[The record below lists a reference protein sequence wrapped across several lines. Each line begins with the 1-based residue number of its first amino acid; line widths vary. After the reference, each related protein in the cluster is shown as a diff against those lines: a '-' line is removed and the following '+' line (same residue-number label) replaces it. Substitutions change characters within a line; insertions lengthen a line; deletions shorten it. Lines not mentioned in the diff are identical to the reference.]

1 MKIRTL
7 GLVPLGKQIM
17 GTAGGRVVSY
27 FYPCSFHLLVNP
39 EVVPPETGKTEPRI
53 RWWHFPIGLSVLG
66 NDYLDKLGY
75 SAILGMDIIRYL
87 HVTIVNGKLT
97 TTTNF

>member
-53 RWWHFPIGLSVLG
+53 RW
-66 NDYLDKLGY
+66 
-75 SAILGMDIIRYL
+75 
-87 HVTIVNGKLT
+87 
-97 TTTNF
+97 